1 MKAIRQRF
9 ERATLWN
16 GDFSLAK
23 RAFDYI
29 VIGAGSSEVVKTLKT
44 KNMQARKLFWF
55 CVQVHTHRASYLL
68 L

>member
-9 ERATLWN
+9 ESATLWN

-29 VIGAGSSEVVKTLKT
+29 VIGAGPSEVVKTLKT
-44 KNMQARKLFWF
+44 KKMQARKLFWF